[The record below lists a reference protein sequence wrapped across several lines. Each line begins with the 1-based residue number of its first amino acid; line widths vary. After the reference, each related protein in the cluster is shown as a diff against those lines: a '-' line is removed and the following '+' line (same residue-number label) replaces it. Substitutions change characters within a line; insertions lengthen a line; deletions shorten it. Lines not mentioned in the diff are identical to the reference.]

1 MNYESSIFLSSNF
14 HRYTSTNILQSVM
27 IILTSI
33 FYLSVL
39 QPQNKTGDVMTDSTN
54 DNDSLYD
61 NDQE

>member
-1 MNYESSIFLSSNF
+1 MNSIFSLSNF
-14 HRYTSTNILQSVM
+14 PRYTSTNILQSVM